1 MGTRVNGVDLDA
13 GTSVTL
19 SDATPAALGTAAA
32 GVSTEASRADH
43 VHEAP
48 AGVPGAV
55 IAEPMTGTG
64 WTSTPVGG
72 ADVSATWGWGKLT
85 LSVPI
90 GSNDGMIITRD
101 VTPLDARATQWDLAV
116 RVQVTA
122 GDPTTP
128 QAMLI
133 LEWQEDASNYF
144 RSVLVSDRTMLCS
157 SAVGGTYTDHGP
169 VSGPSAGQITGGQLW
184 LRLSRLSDGRIA
196 AWWGE
201 GTAGALP
208 TAWTRTHLIDRAA
221 LTLAVSSR
229 AKLSMYFGWYGRGV
243 TGSTWTV
250 DVLAIRTSWRGEL

>member
-1 MGTRVNGVDLDA
+1 MGILKGGARSGGGGA
-13 GTSVTL
+13 SL
-19 SDATPAALGTAAA
+19 SSATPQPLGTATA
-32 GVSTEASRADH
+32 GVSTDAARADH

-64 WTSTPVGG
+64 WTTTPVGG
-72 ADVSATWGWGKLT
+72 ADVSATWGGGKLT

-90 GSNDGMIITRD
+90 GSNDGMNITRD

-133 LEWQEDASNYF
+133 LQWQEDAGNFF
-144 RSVLVSDRTMLCS
+144 RVVLISDRSILCGS
-157 SAVGGTYTDHGP
+157 GVGASYVDHGLAYGLS
-169 VSGPSAGQITGGQLW
+169 SGETTGGQLW
-184 LRLSRLSDGRIA
+184 LRLTRLEDGRIA
-196 AWWGE
+196 AWWGV
-201 GTAGALP
+201 GVAGALP

-221 LTLAVSSR
+221 LTLAVSSQ
-229 AKLSMYFGWYGRGV
+229 AKLLMYFGWYGLGV